1 MYPRRLDSFRKIWN
15 PHTYQHWHHWYVRV
29 IYFHL
34 RATSTC
40 NRVVFSPISAS
51 PGQNY
56 NFAKNIFKSLSPLF
70 PHRCH
75 HHPFPSLFPL
85 QRCNMVL
92 MRCCLATLR
101 TNSPTSVPCPA
112 LFQAV
117 QTSISSPNLS
127 CRHSKPSVV
136 NSLRTTYQG
145 LICSWIDKVRCS
157 HVKGRICH

>member
-75 HHPFPSLFPL
+75 HHPFPIPVSTSKVQHGFNAMSSRYPENQFPYFRSLPCTFPGS
-85 QRCNMVL
+85 
-92 MRCCLATLR
+92 
-101 TNSPTSVPCPA
+101 TNLHILTKPFLSAFQTFSCQFSSDNLPRSN
-112 LFQAV
+112 LFMD
-117 QTSISSPNLS
+117 
-127 CRHSKPSVV
+127 R
-136 NSLRTTYQG
+136 
-145 LICSWIDKVRCS
+145 
-157 HVKGRICH
+157 